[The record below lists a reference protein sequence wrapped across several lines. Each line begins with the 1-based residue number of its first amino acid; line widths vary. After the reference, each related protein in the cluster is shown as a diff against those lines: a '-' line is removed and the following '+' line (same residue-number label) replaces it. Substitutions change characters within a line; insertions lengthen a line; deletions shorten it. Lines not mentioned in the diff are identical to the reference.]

1 MAGVWLPFKELAS
14 VVTSAVLYKQSDFY
28 YTLEAVLKK
37 HKPDFISLLQN
48 PVRKK
53 WEGGLEGEMEREGG
67 VRREREGMEGD
78 KEERG
83 RERELEE
90 LKETRVGGRGRESYV
105 HVQLR
110 NTRHSAVSL
119 VLYPRP

>member
-67 VRREREGMEGD
+67 MRRERGGLEGD

-90 LKETRVGGRGRESYV
+90 LKETRVGGRGRESYA
-105 HVQLR
+105 HVR